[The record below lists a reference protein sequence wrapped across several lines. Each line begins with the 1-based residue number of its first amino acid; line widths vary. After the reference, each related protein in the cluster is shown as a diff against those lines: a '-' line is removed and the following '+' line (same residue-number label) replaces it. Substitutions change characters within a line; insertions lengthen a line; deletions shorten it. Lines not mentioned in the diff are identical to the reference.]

1 MLTPCGRRRVINLP
15 SVLLT
20 VSGSARPDSAN
31 VRLLRALPTL
41 FPERV
46 IQHSTVPERLPL
58 FTEPAQA
65 QPTPAVV
72 AWRTQV
78 RMAQGVVFCTPAYL
92 HNLPA
97 LLKNALEWLTA
108 GGELAGKPCLALT
121 LTPHAPRGERAMRA
135 LVWSLQALDARVV
148 AELPLYR
155 DEVQLTEA
163 GIAGEDARAMLR
175 EAVGLLGIATA

>member
-1 MLTPCGRRRVINLP
+1 M
-15 SVLLT
+15 LLT

-31 VRLLRALPTL
+31 TKLMLGLAHLLPDHK
-41 FPERV
+41 

-65 QPTPAVV
+65 HPTPAVI

-78 RMAQGVVFCTPAYL
+78 QHATGLIFCTPEYL
-92 HNLPA
+92 HNMPA
-97 LLKNALEWLTA
+97 LLKNALEWLTV

-121 LTPHAPRGERAMRA
+121 LTPHPPRGEQAMRS
-135 LVWSLQALDARVV
+135 LVWSLQALNANVR

-155 DEVQLTEA
+155 DEVKLVDGRITGVEARELLTA
-163 GIAGEDARAMLR
+163 
-175 EAVGLLGIATA
+175 AVAELGSI